1 MAMMKKG
8 SRAMVVDGV
17 AYRWGIRRSE
27 TAAQAAGDTNLTV
40 VVEPIVEGKGVYCP
54 LIVDTSTPR
63 PEPGAPAF
71 VTPAV
76 VEAYIRLALKNGWKP
91 TEKGKPFV
99 LVADE
104 AMVIGRT

>member
-8 SRAMVVDGV
+8 SRSIIVDG
-17 AYRWGIRRSE
+17 AAFRWRIRGRE
-27 TAAQAAGDTNLTV
+27 TTAQASGDTNLMV
-40 VVEPIVEGKGVYCP
+40 AVEPIVEGKGIYCP

-63 PEPGAPAF
+63 PEPGDPVS

-76 VEAYIRLALKNGWKP
+76 VEAYIRLALTNGWTP
-91 TEKGKPFV
+91 TETGKPFL

-104 AMVIGRT
+104 AMVVGKD